1 MNLINWL
8 KKLFKNSNPIENKK
22 IERDNSIKKHITNI
36 SFVLADN
43 DNIDIICSLP
53 DIKNK
58 NPEEIAE
65 EAEKFAEVLLCI
77 NEGLFKNEIVNI
89 LNEKHK
95 TENDPIQ
102 KLLIENVL
110 NFWLLLN
117 DHYKKEKNKLDKK
130 RAKTPLIRPLL
141 VFSNRK

>member
-1 MNLINWL
+1 MKLIQWFTN
-8 KKLFKNSNPIENKK
+8 LFKKKSIENKK
-22 IERDNSIKKHITNI
+22 IEDNNTKTKNLTNI
-36 SFVLADN
+36 SFILADN
-43 DNIDIICSLP
+43 DNVDIICGLP
-53 DIKNK
+53 DIKNES
-58 NPEEIAE
+58 PENIAE
-65 EAEKFAEVLLCI
+65 QAEKFAEVLLCV
-77 NEGLFKNEIVNI
+77 NEGLFKSEIVNI

-102 KLLIENVL
+102 KLLIENIL

-130 RAKTPLIRPLL
+130 RSKMPLVRPLL

>member
-1 MNLINWL
+1 MKLIQWLIN
-8 KKLFKNSNPIENKK
+8 LFKKNSIENKK
-22 IERDNSIKKHITNI
+22 VEQDNTKPKKVTNI

-43 DNIDIICSLP
+43 DNVDIICGLP
-53 DIKNK
+53 DITNES
-58 NPEEIAE
+58 PEDIAE
-65 EAEKFAEVLLCI
+65 QAEKFAEVLLCI
-77 NEGLFKNEIVNI
+77 NEGLFKSEIVNI
-89 LNEKHK
+89 LNEKYK

-117 DHYKKEKNKLDKK
+117 DHYKTEKNKLDRK
-130 RAKTPLIRPLL
+130 RSKMPLVRPLL